1 MRPKR
6 LFDTELAG
14 RLLGHPRV
22 ALAVMTER
30 LLGISLEKGHG
41 AADWSTRPLPHDWL
55 VYAALDV
62 ELLVELR
69 DALAVEL
76 RTAGKLDWAEQEFA
90 ALAAADSPQP
100 RPDPW
105 RRTSGI
111 HRVRNRR
118 QLAGVRSLW
127 TARDELARRRDLAP
141 GRLLRDKA
149 LIDIVLAAPTSLEA
163 LRALP
168 AVSGRNASQQAGR
181 WFTALRQ
188 AQALP
193 DSKLPA
199 TSVPGN
205 APPPT
210 NRWAGKDAAAAA
222 RLARV
227 RAALT
232 GLSEQL
238 SIPTENI
245 ISPDAIRRLAW
256 QPPARIDDDA
266 VRSSSL
272 PMAPAPGR
280 SS

>member
-1 MRPKR
+1 
-6 LFDTELAG
+6 
-14 RLLGHPRV
+14 
-22 ALAVMTER
+22 MTER

-69 DALAVEL
+69 DALVVEL
-76 RTAGKLDWAEQEFA
+76 RAAGKLEWAEQEFA
-90 ALAAADSPQP
+90 ALAAAEPAAP

-118 QLAGVRSLW
+118 QLAAVRGLW
-127 TARDELARRRDLAP
+127 SARDELARRRDIAP

-149 LIDIVLAAPTSLEA
+149 LIDIVLAAPSSLDA

-181 WFTALRQ
+181 WFAALRQ

-193 DSKLPA
+193 DSQLPA
-199 TSVPGN
+199 ISVPGN

-210 NRWAGKDAAAAA
+210 NRWAGKDAVAAA
-222 RLARV
+222 RLVRV
-227 RAALT
+227 RTAL
-232 GLSEQL
+232 GQLSEQL
-238 SIPTENI
+238 RIPTENL

-256 QPPARIDDDA
+256 QPPARIDADA
-266 VRSSSL
+266 VRTFL
-272 PMAPAPGR
+272 AAHGARAWQIELTADLLVDALTAADEPDK
-280 SS
+280 